1 MNKPAFQPAEW
12 GTLFPEVSPALEAK
26 VAPVK
31 ISRRRRC
38 DEMGVC
44 QGNNCTNCPEL
55 EHSLFA
61 MLSAANAPGQRGNV
75 WFAEPDPTDPSSNPP
90 DGTAADEPK
99 REPLTRI
106 ELIALVLLVCMS
118 VASSLSVVAGVWWL
132 LSVDGAFA

>member
-1 MNKPAFQPAEW
+1 MTKPAFQPAEW
-12 GTLFPEVSPALEAK
+12 GTLFPEVNSALEAK

-44 QGNNCTNCPEL
+44 QGNNCTNCPDL
-55 EHSLFA
+55 ENSLFA

-75 WFAEPDPTDPSSNPP
+75 WFAEPDPTDTPP
-90 DGTAADEPK
+90 ESTTAEPK